1 MKTKLTQCIT
11 AFFLSALLA
20 SCNVLAGPPGS
31 EYNLSSC
38 DTAQS
43 FPYDGYL
50 EGQPTV
56 DLRLTGG
63 VYVWRD
69 GNNWHLRVAKKWI
82 RPQFVMPRDPVVSGS
97 IIVDRG
103 IVFNPRKVDVSPLND
118 VRFNKDEIAFKFD
131 FREGLGREVEGV
143 DFTVKPLGG
152 DYCIT
157 LDIRL
162 NGVPQPGMV
171 YFGRFSR
178 TPENLPLTVRMR
190 GF

>member
-1 MKTKLTQCIT
+1 MKTKFTRYIAVL
-11 AFFLSALLA
+11 FLPLLLA
-20 SCNVLAGPPGS
+20 SCNVIAGPPGS

-38 DTAQS
+38 DTAQT

-63 VYVWRD
+63 VYVWRN
-69 GNNWHLRVAKKWI
+69 GNNWHMRVAKKWV
-82 RPQFVMPRDPVVSGS
+82 RPQFAMPQDPVVSGR
-97 IIVDRG
+97 IAIDRG

-118 VRFNKDEIAFKFD
+118 ARFSQEEIAFRFD

-162 NGVPQPGMV
+162 NGAPQPGIV
-171 YFGRFSR
+171 YFGRFAR
-178 TPENLPLTVRMR
+178 TPENMPLTVKIRA
-190 GF
+190 F